1 MADQRWVRAA
11 AQLLHSHAA
20 DMRNRPGRR
29 AHSDQSVRG
38 ADARDAPTAAN
49 LSLRGGLRE
58 SEAQSLRSDPWAAA
72 RRAKARSYAA
82 GPGFGGREPS
92 RFLGTKRWKSQKLL
106 CACFSLPATRLKTS
120 RPKSIPRTP
129 PLLHKRGCLNRGHVG
144 GRSRAS
150 PYGRLCRAFR
160 LFTLFCGIGDP
171 KNRREVN
178 ELALKSNLRSARR
191 LLPLISAL
199 LLAALLA
206 IPSSGIAQAQVPPD
220 EIVLVNADRD
230 FVERKKGGEFV
241 ARPVF
246 DRKIVDLFYAVRDA
260 DTGDWISAMYRVKG
274 GEKKRSDGWEYPD
287 AVEHPDLDRDRAYL
301 LVMLAVAEGG
311 ERGDF
316 YAVVPIHQSGR
327 IWDKILS
334 ALSPARWARAFAGW
348 VIEGVHGTLC
358 GVVDRASGEDADN

>member
-1 MADQRWVRAA
+1 MRAPMGGYAERFVCSHSFAESAIRRIA
-11 AQLLHSHAA
+11 A
-20 DMRNRPGRR
+20 
-29 AHSDQSVRG
+29 
-38 ADARDAPTAAN
+38 
-49 LSLRGGLRE
+49 
-58 SEAQSLRSDPWAAA
+58 
-72 RRAKARSYAA
+72 
-82 GPGFGGREPS
+82 
-92 RFLGTKRWKSQKLL
+92 
-106 CACFSLPATRLKTS
+106 
-120 RPKSIPRTP
+120 
-129 PLLHKRGCLNRGHVG
+129 
-144 GRSRAS
+144 
-150 PYGRLCRAFR
+150 
-160 LFTLFCGIGDP
+160 
-171 KNRREVN
+171 NRREVN

-246 DRKIVDLFYAVRDA
+246 DRKLVDLFYAVRDA

-274 GEKKRSDGWEYPD
+274 GEKKRSDDWEYPD

-358 GVVDRASGEDADN
+358 GVVERASGEDADN